1 MLEKTTDFIKD
12 QDQFSY
18 SPEWA
23 IGFKKNKTFNTI
35 PGGIWSILL
44 SIGLILIWS

>member
-1 MLEKTTDFIKD
+1 MLAQALDFIRN

-23 IGFKKNKTFNTI
+23 IGFKKNKTFNTL
-35 PGGIWSILL
+35 PGGI
-44 SIGLILIWS
+44 